1 MKQAIRLHIINEDN
15 TKTTFQSSRG
25 KSNIDLTITNNQ
37 MLADVKNW
45 DISDEDSAS
54 DHNIITYSIRLDN
67 YTSHDNNPT
76 EPRYRIKEH
85 QLTKFKTKLQ
95 YITKIF
101 QMEEKERYTDEID
114 EELSS
119 QVNENTD
126 IGQFTVKLGY
136 THKMQ
141 RNMQTKKPNK
151 HGKKEGQYPGGR

>member
-1 MKQAIRLHIINEDN
+1 
-15 TKTTFQSSRG
+15 
-25 KSNIDLTITNNQ
+25 

-54 DHNIITYSIRLDN
+54 DHNIIKYSIRLDN

-85 QLTKFKTKLQ
+85 QLTKFKMKLQ
-95 YITKIF
+95 YNITKIF
-101 QMEEKERYTDEID
+101 QMEEKERYID

-126 IGQFTVKLGY
+126 IGQFTVKLEKAIH
-136 THKMQ
+136 TTCNEICRQK
-141 RNMQTKKPNK
+141 NPTNTEKK
-151 HGKKEGQYPGGR
+151 GRTVPGGR